1 MALRSSNGRLL
12 LRGLE
17 VPAGMVQ
24 SEFER
29 RLPAV
34 HRVRRTQMYKKR
46 GTVYSMDMFASWGTS
61 NWRLERV
68 WTWRRSGSGWSWPLS
83 GSRVRVV
90 GPQLVQAQ
98 CRIETKSI
106 AHVKFQYVLRG
117 PTRTCTQA
125 NNHQISSPDRVS
137 GKSEATS
144 QIVTLSPLIWTK
156 REKKYQGARR

>member
-17 VPAGMVQ
+17 VPAGVVQ

-29 RLPAV
+29 RLPTV
-34 HRVRRTQMYKKR
+34 HHDRRTQMYKKR
-46 GTVYSMDMFASWGTS
+46 GTVYSMGMFASWGTS

-156 REKKYQGARR
+156 HEKKYQGARR